1 MLVALRA
8 AFLLIDAHAS
18 VPQWDAS
25 LPKRLNLGR
34 FQWFASHCGSLHRL
48 TGLPGRP
55 LRQVGIGAGGQGST
69 VKNWQALY
77 LDLYNL
83 WMSVARRA
91 AFLLIDAHASF
102 PLWDACPDERPMVGP
117 IPEFSTQS
125 WDIGPPLPPGARLGA
140 ELDVE
145 PEADPDVK
153 PDVEPAPSLTPI
165 LTSIP
170 TLRLTASSTPA
181 LT

>member
-1 MLVALRA
+1 MDVR
-8 AFLLIDAHAS
+8 I
-18 VPQWDAS
+18 
-25 LPKRLNLGR
+25 
-34 FQWFASHCGSLHRL
+34 ASHHFPCFPIRRERPTVRRFLAQASQFG
-48 TGLPGRP
+48 TLPMVCVPLWVASPADRP
-55 LRQVGIGAGGQGST
+55 ARTPRCVKSALEQGARQNCQELA
-69 VKNWQALY
+69 ALY

-91 AFLLIDAHASF
+91 AFLLIDAHASV

-125 WDIGPPLPPGARLGA
+125 WDIGPPLPPGAGLGA

-153 PDVEPAPSLTPI
+153 PDVEPAPSLTSSR
-165 LTSIP
+165 TSN
-170 TLRLTASSTPA
+170 RRRA
-181 LT
+181 